1 MAMISN
7 DIEFQHGMVCV
18 DGVPGANRMARSEF
32 SLRRNVLLMLK
43 WIATSAC
50 SVLLV
55 GCDSGA
61 ITHPRF
67 RWDAST
73 FFKDPKGVELC
84 QAINDQDIGKMQVL
98 LDDGVSLNQV
108 GKRGMTPLLW
118 GMGQESSKAFVWL
131 LDHGVKPD
139 QEIIDDLDEPKTFQP
154 NASPLCICIVHPDE
168 SYAIA
173 LLKHGADPNFM
184 RGSPYSPPLHAIIRR
199 GIKHKWQRIQ
209 LLLDNGADINAF
221 DYLGDTPPMNAI
233 RSGDQYDIALRLLDA
248 GADAKLK
255 HQNTDQRLV
264 HFLVSAES
272 RQDPLAPE
280 KEELRQ
286 ELLKRLEDLGE
297 SLEVA
302 RKDLDEWKHRP
313 GLPFH

>member
-1 MAMISN
+1 MS
-7 DIEFQHGMVCV
+7 H
-18 DGVPGANRMARSEF
+18 SEF
-32 SLRRNVLLMLK
+32 SLRRTVLLMLK
-43 WIATSAC
+43 CITTSAC
-50 SVLLV
+50 ILLLV

-67 RWDAST
+67 RWDANN
-73 FFKDPKGVELC
+73 FFQDPKGVELC
-84 QAINDQDIGKMQVL
+84 QAINNQDLGKMQVL
-98 LDDGVSLNQV
+98 LDDGVALNQV

-118 GMGQESSKAFVWL
+118 AMGQESSNAFVWL
-131 LDHGVKPD
+131 LDHGAKPD
-139 QEIIDDLDEPKTFQP
+139 QEIIDDLDKPKTFQP

-199 GIKHKWQRIQ
+199 GIKNKWQRIQ

-221 DYLGDTPPMNAI
+221 DYLGYTPIMNAI
-233 RSGDQYDIALRLLDA
+233 HRGGQYDTALRLLDA

-255 HQNTDQRLV
+255 SQNTNQRLV
-264 HFLVSAES
+264 HFVVSAES

-280 KEELRQ
+280 KEGLRQ
-286 ELLKRLEDLGE
+286 ELLKRLETLGE
-297 SLEVA
+297 SIEVA

-313 GLPFH
+313 GPPFH